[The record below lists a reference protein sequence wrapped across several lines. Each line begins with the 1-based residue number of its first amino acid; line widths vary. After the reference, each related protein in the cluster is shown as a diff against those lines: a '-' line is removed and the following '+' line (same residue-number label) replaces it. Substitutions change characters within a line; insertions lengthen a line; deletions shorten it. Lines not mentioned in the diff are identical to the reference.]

1 MHPSEKVKT
10 HRKPTN
16 LSLDNELLR
25 EAKALGINV
34 SRSAEAGIEVA
45 VRRQKQ
51 LNWLKENAAA
61 VESSNA
67 YVEEKGL
74 PLSKHRWYFD
84 PDQETWYITLSP
96 KINFNRKVTMFD
108 QVIAVI
114 KKLTEAG
121 VSLLAL
127 AIVAQ
132 IIFGEVV
139 PFIGGDVIGNI
150 TAIVDTL
157 GAQGLVGLAAV
168 GVIYA
173 IFNRSS

>member
-74 PLSKHRWYFD
+74 PLSNYR
-84 PDQETWYITLSP
+84 
-96 KINFNRKVTMFD
+96 
-108 QVIAVI
+108 
-114 KKLTEAG
+114 
-121 VSLLAL
+121 
-127 AIVAQ
+127 
-132 IIFGEVV
+132 
-139 PFIGGDVIGNI
+139 
-150 TAIVDTL
+150 
-157 GAQGLVGLAAV
+157 
-168 GVIYA
+168 
-173 IFNRSS
+173 